1 MKILLLSLLFVVS
14 GIGVAFADPIT
25 AQTSSEDKI
34 HFVDE
39 QIMLMADISNNQDTQ
54 QNFAYITQVQNDDN
68 VVISLSWLTGSLSPR
83 QSFSPAQSW
92 IPTEPGTYHIQV
104 YVWESIENPS
114 ALSPPLS
121 LTVNVNEREI

>member
-1 MKILLLSLLFVVS
+1 MKIILLTLLALIS
-14 GIGVAFADPIT
+14 GLGVAFADPVT
-25 AQTSSEDKI
+25 TQSSSEDKI

-39 QIMLMADISNNQDTQ
+39 QIMIMADISNNQDTQ
-54 QNFAYITQVQNDDN
+54 QNFAYITQVKTDED

-92 IPTEPGTYHIQV
+92 IPSESGTYHIQV
-104 YVWESIENPS
+104 YVWESIDHPS

-121 LTVNVNEREI
+121 MTVNVIERQI

>member
-1 MKILLLSLLFVVS
+1 MKFLILSLLVLAS
-14 GIGVAFADPIT
+14 GLGFAFADPVT
-25 AQTSSEDKI
+25 TQSSSENKI

-39 QIMLMADISNNQDTQ
+39 QIMIMADVSNNQDTQ
-54 QNFAYITQVQNDDN
+54 QNFAYITQVKNDED

-104 YVWESIENPS
+104 YVWESIDHPS

-121 LTVNVNEREI
+121 MIVNVSERQI